1 MESELGRRAEAL
13 RGRERE
19 IEALNAERASLR
31 ERLEAAEA
39 EIGTLRVEL
48 DGAQVRADEELRTMT
63 LFVRQL
69 EEMRVGARGAAT
81 RIRLG
86 ALREAAEVSARIVD
100 ATDPRCGAVR
110 DRILDALERAL
121 DRIEAGWE
129 PGPDVDAPV
138 PLTRSAAGR
147 VALAGGQLGP
157 VRRRVRVDVGPF
169 ADFSQ
174 LVRFEDAANSIGA
187 TGDLSIK
194 RFSGG
199 RARIDVALSE
209 PVDLLRELEESCDLD
224 FRVRSRSEDEIVLDV
239 DA

>member
-1 MESELGRRAEAL
+1 LGRRAEAL
-13 RGRERE
+13 RGREGE
-19 IEALNAERASLR
+19 IDALNAERAGLQ
-31 ERLEAAEA
+31 ERLDAAAA

-48 DGAQVRADEELRTMT
+48 EDANARADEELRTMT

-86 ALREAAEVSARIVD
+86 ALREAAEVSARIAD
-100 ATDPRCGAVR
+100 ASDPRCGAIR

-121 DRIEAGWE
+121 DRIDAGWE
-129 PGPDVDAPV
+129 PEPDAEAPA

-169 ADFSQ
+169 TDFSQ
-174 LVRFEDAANSIGA
+174 LVRFEDAASSIGA
-187 TGDLSIK
+187 TGDISIK

-199 RARIDVALSE
+199 RARIDVGLHE
-209 PVDLLRELEESCDLD
+209 PVDLLRELEQSCDLD

-239 DA
+239 DG